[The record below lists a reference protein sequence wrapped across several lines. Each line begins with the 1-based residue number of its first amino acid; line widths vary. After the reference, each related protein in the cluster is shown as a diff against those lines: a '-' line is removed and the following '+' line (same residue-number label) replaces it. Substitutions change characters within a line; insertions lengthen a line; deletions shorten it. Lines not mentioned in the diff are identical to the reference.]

1 MAEEAVAANTEEELI
16 NNHQATAEK
25 MQNIGRIHDEFEDK
39 LSEATE
45 FIEQSDDIISN
56 LKNNQ
61 TNANSELEALKAI
74 IVGLKKSEQEVQ
86 GRIEDVSGLVE
97 KLENIR
103 SESESARESVSGDIQ
118 AICDSKEDFENKK
131 IQAQETLDKLNE
143 DYEEISNTLNS
154 VQKDHSRVSQFA
166 SELLDD
172 RVDTEGNSIP
182 SIKAKISK
190 VQDESSK
197 ELASIKNLHLT
208 LQEDFDELK
217 TELKNK
223 IESLLP
229 GATVAGL
236 SFAYSDAKAIYGAIP
251 VNSDKDGNVTKKR
264 AAWHYFVQAVKVGIN
279 YVLFIA
285 PLCFISW
292 FLWEWVSSNMTL
304 SAQNIELKNHADPLF
319 FIFRLLISA
328 PLGLISYF
336 GYSSIQLNR
345 RLYEEYNHKQRVM
358 QVYHGFEREIS
369 ELEDPE
375 LKRALLGIMLNVV
388 NYKPSTSMAEHQKMP
403 DVVESLKGLIGSVNP
418 LKPKETQ

>member
-1 MAEEAVAANTEEELI
+1 MAEEAIAANTEEEHI
-16 NNHQATAEK
+16 NNHQTTAEK
-25 MQNIGRIHDEFEDK
+25 MQDIGRIHDEFENK
-39 LSEATE
+39 LSEVTE
-45 FIEQSDDIISN
+45 FIEQSNDIISN

-61 TNANSELEALKAI
+61 TNANSELERLRSVI
-74 IVGLKKSEQEVQ
+74 EDLNENEQEVQ
-86 GRIEDVSGLVE
+86 GRIVAVSGLVE
-97 KLENIR
+97 KLEEIKNEAETSR
-103 SESESARESVSGDIQ
+103 QSVSEDIQ
-118 AICDSKEDFENKK
+118 AISESKEDFEAKK
-131 IQAQETLDKLNE
+131 AQAQETLDKLNE
-143 DYEEISNTLNS
+143 DYEEISDILDS

-172 RVDTEGNSIP
+172 RADTEGNAIP
-182 SIKAKISK
+182 SIKTKILK

-197 ELASIKNLHLT
+197 ELASIKDFHLT

-236 SFAYSDAKAIYGAIP
+236 SFAYSDAKAIYGAVP

-264 AAWHYFVQAVKVGIN
+264 ATWHYLVQAVKVGIN
-279 YVLFIA
+279 YILFIM

-292 FLWEWVSSNMTL
+292 FLWDWVASNMTL
-304 SAQNIELKNHADPLF
+304 SSQNIELKNHADPLF

-418 LKPKETQ
+418 LRPNETQ